1 MISAGVDVVSHT
13 TGTLIFPP
21 SPPVLTS
28 FLWVSLGFRVTS
40 IDPPWC
46 LREDVEGRESDK
58 DTSPALQAAPVF
70 WEVMGFWHPV
80 RLECLLQ

>member
-40 IDPPWC
+40 ID
-46 LREDVEGRESDK
+46 
-58 DTSPALQAAPVF
+58 
-70 WEVMGFWHPV
+70 
-80 RLECLLQ
+80 LLGV